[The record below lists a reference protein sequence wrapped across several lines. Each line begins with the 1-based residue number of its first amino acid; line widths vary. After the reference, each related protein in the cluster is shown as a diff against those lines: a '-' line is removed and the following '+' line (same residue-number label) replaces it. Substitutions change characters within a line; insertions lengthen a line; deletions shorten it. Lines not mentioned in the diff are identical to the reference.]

1 MNRNDTIK
9 LVPSEPPGRS
19 SRKARRFAPEMRAL
33 RAQGYTFE
41 AIRLA
46 LASSGVHVSNATV
59 QREVA
64 RATKATSVARARAP
78 MLVQKNGRPPSPNRW
93 RPHPHLQPPRPSHLR
108 SFPCKRTCAAARR
121 SPKRSPAAESP
132 TPWRSPGSTQR
143 TRHENRRHQL
153 LGERGQNHHRQAP
166 AAAAYRQVR
175 SCFPSKA

>member
-1 MNRNDTIK
+1 MNSNDAIK

-64 RATKATSVARARAP
+64 RVTKAASVAQGSGSGVRPDELPPALTHLLGSAP
-78 MLVQKNGRPPSPNRW
+78 
-93 RPHPHLQPPRPSHLR
+93 
-108 SFPCKRTCAAARR
+108 T
-121 SPKRSPAAESP
+121 SPAHAPQSPQVACVQTDMRSGKEIAEAFASSRITNP
-132 TPWRSPGSTQR
+132 LALARL
-143 TRHENRRHQL
+143 N
-153 LGERGQNHHRQAP
+153 AKD
-166 AAAAYRQVR
+166 
-175 SCFPSKA
+175 PS

>member
-1 MNRNDTIK
+1 MNRNDAIK

-64 RATKATSVARARAP
+64 RATKASSIGQVLGSGALPDEVPPALTHLLGSAP
-78 MLVQKNGRPPSPNRW
+78 
-93 RPHPHLQPPRPSHLR
+93 
-108 SFPCKRTCAAARR
+108 T
-121 SPKRSPAAESP
+121 SP
-132 TPWRSPGSTQR
+132 THAPQSPQVASVQTDMRSGKEIAEAFASSRITNPLALAR
-143 TRHENRRHQL
+143 LN
-153 LGERGQNHHRQAP
+153 AKD
-166 AAAAYRQVR
+166 
-175 SCFPSKA
+175 PS

>member
-1 MNRNDTIK
+1 MNRNDAIK

-64 RATKATSVARARAP
+64 RASKAASNAQCLGSGERPDEVPPALTHLLGSAP
-78 MLVQKNGRPPSPNRW
+78 
-93 RPHPHLQPPRPSHLR
+93 
-108 SFPCKRTCAAARR
+108 T
-121 SPKRSPAAESP
+121 SP
-132 TPWRSPGSTQR
+132 THAPQSPQVASVQTDMRSGKEIAEAFASSRITNPLALAR
-143 TRHENRRHQL
+143 LN
-153 LGERGQNHHRQAP
+153 AKD
-166 AAAAYRQVR
+166 
-175 SCFPSKA
+175 PS